1 MRLNGSEENSCR
13 VGAGIWTSK
22 SVSHHNCANVQA
34 DLEEFEQFAERI
46 PRNSL
51 VFLSA
56 ERDVQTVGIFLKLL
70 AKGIAV
76 ALLDPNL
83 SLLQLR
89 SYIGTYRPST
99 YIGKSSSQLL
109 TNGLSGYIEDNRVL
123 LATES
128 DAVHPNLSVVL
139 FTSGSTGSPRSVRLS
154 RKNIEENALQIASSL
169 NIDSESVGLTSLP
182 LHYSFGMSIVTSHAI
197 RGATIAVTD
206 RSLLQA
212 DFWDFADDAQ
222 VTFIAG
228 VPSFFQL
235 LKRLGL
241 SSKLPES
248 IEVLAQAG
256 GRLDNDSI
264 LYFTQLMAERSGAFF
279 VMYGQTEAA
288 PRMACLHPSWLPGKL
303 GSVGRAIPS
312 GRFEIWSDAGKSEPS
327 GTVGEIVFFGP
338 NVMMGYA
345 DGYEDLKR
353 DDEMHGC
360 LRTGDVGYLDDDEFL
375 FITGRLKR
383 FTKVSG
389 VRVSLD
395 DIEAYVG
402 ERFGLYA
409 PVIAIDQEN
418 LAIVIESGSQVD
430 EKSLRSSVSQW
441 LGIHISLVKT
451 FRLES
456 LPHLASGKP
465 DYQLLSRQIA
475 NSGS

>member
-1 MRLNGSEENSCR
+1 M
-13 VGAGIWTSK
+13 
-22 SVSHHNCANVQA
+22 VSHHNGASVEA

-56 ERDVQTVGIFLKLL
+56 ERDVQTIGIFLKLL
-70 AKGIAV
+70 DKGIAV

-89 SYIGTYRPST
+89 SYIGIYRPST
-99 YIGKSSSQLL
+99 YIGNSSSQLL
-109 TNGLSGYIEDNRVL
+109 TNGSSSYVKDNKVL
-123 LATES
+123 LDTES
-128 DAVHPNLSVVL
+128 DTVHPNLSVVL

-154 RKNIEENALQIASSL
+154 RRNIEENALQIASSL
-169 NIDSESVGLTSLP
+169 NINSQSAGLTSLP
-182 LHYSFGMSIVTSHAI
+182 AHYSFGMSIITSHAI

-206 RSLLQA
+206 RSLLQE
-212 DFWDFADDAQ
+212 DFWDFAGDAQ

-235 LKRLGL
+235 LRRFGL
-241 SSKLPES
+241 SSKMPES
-248 IEVLAQAG
+248 VEVLAQAG

-264 LYFTQLMAERSGAFF
+264 LYFTKLMAERSGAFF

-303 GSVGRAIPS
+303 GSVGRAIPH
-312 GRFEIWSDAGKSEPS
+312 GRFEIWSDSGKSQPS

-345 DGYEDLKR
+345 DSSEDLTK

-360 LRTGDVGYLDDDEFL
+360 LRTGDIGFLDEDDFL

-395 DIEAYVG
+395 DVETYVR

-418 LAIVIESGSQVD
+418 LAIVIEVSSQVD
-430 EKSLRSSVSQW
+430 EMSLRSSVSQW
-441 LGIHISLVKT
+441 LGIHISLVRT
-451 FRLES
+451 FRLQS
-456 LPHLASGKP
+456 LPHLASGKL
-465 DYQLLSRQIA
+465 DYQSLSRRIA
-475 NSGS
+475 RSGL